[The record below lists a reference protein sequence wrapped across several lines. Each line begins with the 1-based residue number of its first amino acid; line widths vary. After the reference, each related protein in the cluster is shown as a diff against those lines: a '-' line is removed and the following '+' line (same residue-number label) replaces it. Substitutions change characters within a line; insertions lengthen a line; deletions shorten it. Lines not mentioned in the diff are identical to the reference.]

1 MSSRRISAPI
11 KLDRVGDGVVTFL
24 RGLPY
29 VRVDMLRGSWEDL
42 GAPLELW
49 VELDTEL
56 DRH

>member
-1 MSSRRISAPI
+1 MSSEMISAPL
-11 KLDRVGDGVVTFL
+11 KLDRVTDGVVTFV

-49 VELDTEL
+49 LELDTKLE
-56 DRH
+56 RH